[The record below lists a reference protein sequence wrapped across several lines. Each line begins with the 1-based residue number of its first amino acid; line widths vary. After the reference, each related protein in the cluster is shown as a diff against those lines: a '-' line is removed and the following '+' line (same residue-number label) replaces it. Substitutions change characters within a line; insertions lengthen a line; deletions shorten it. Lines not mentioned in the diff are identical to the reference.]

1 MLVCP
6 VCLENEDIKEKEG
19 DMLLF

>member
-19 DMLLF
+19 D